1 MEDRDIVR
9 LYWLRSESAIGISC
23 EKYGNYCYSIAYNI
37 LADREDSE
45 ESVNDTWLGA
55 WNSMPPHKPDCL
67 SAFLGKITRRIS
79 IDKWRKKRAAKRGF
93 GAVDIALDELSDI
106 IADGES
112 IESELERR
120 HLAELI
126 SRFVSELEINK
137 RRVFILRYFHLESI
151 GEIAKRLGFTQSRVK
166 SMLFRSREELRGI
179 LEKEG
184 FI

>member
-1 MEDRDIVR
+1 MEDKQIVE
-9 LYWLRSESAIGISC
+9 LYWLRSESAIGLSA

-37 LADREDSE
+37 LSNKEDSE

-55 WNSMPPHKPDCL
+55 WNSMPPHKPDSL

-93 GAVDIALDELSDI
+93 GGVDLAYDELTDI

-112 IESELERR
+112 VDSELERKR
-120 HLAELI
+120 LAELI
-126 SRFVSELEINK
+126 SGFVSELEINK
-137 RRVFILRYFHLESI
+137 RRVFILRYFHLFGI
-151 GEIAKRLGFTQSRVK
+151 GEISKRLGFTKSRVK
-166 SMLFRSREELRGI
+166 SMLFRSRESLRDI
-179 LEKEG
+179 LAKEG